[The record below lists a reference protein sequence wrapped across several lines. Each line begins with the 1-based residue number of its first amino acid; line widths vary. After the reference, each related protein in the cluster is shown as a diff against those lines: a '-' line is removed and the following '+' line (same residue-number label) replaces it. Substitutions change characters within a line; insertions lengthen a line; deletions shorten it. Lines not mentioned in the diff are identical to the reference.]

1 MIDVS
6 KPDADRLGQ
15 CFRSLGERLLKL
27 NKSQIA
33 QHQNQG
39 RSQTTPVAGSV
50 QIYLRKLLQL
60 YLDGQ
65 HDDLTQEFGRAFDYL
80 NKTTY
85 LELGPSGRASLIQFL
100 KVFLTIF
107 TQPDYVVPEQHATY
121 FVSLNPLIS
130 NLVAMTPFRTTDGF
144 LEILRYLPSN
154 LVKILTLYSARNR
167 TRFERRVFFDL
178 HPQLA
183 TIWYCKFCSLYK
195 SALVQDEVREH
206 LTEHLQ
212 YHDERMV
219 LTADINEPYF
229 GATYVTPDLD
239 RQVKPFLNTV
249 VRRSTRLHCNS
260 RPNPKKVAIFSD
272 LWMPT
277 HSVYRALSAYVRSL
291 KGQFHLTFIHSADNR
306 SLDFSLFDE
315 VQRLEFR
322 DGRLN
327 ADPLQ
332 TNDFALFYYPDIGM
346 TLSSIMLA
354 NQRLAPIQVCGIGH
368 ASSTWGADIDYC
380 ISGVDV
386 EVPDAPERNYSERLL
401 LLPGMGAINVRPTY
415 ELKGRQKS
423 GPEIIVNFPTNSQK
437 LNAGFLR
444 TLRKILDRVRRPL
457 VFRVFAATLDQL
469 NGYMPFL
476 TVLREALSGTSVV
489 LDIKPT
495 LPYAEYMAFME
506 EGDLTLSTYHFGGC
520 NVVSDSLFLRKPMVA
535 WQGELWHNRA
545 PAAMLRLVGLDELIA
560 TNEEE
565 FVQIALRLI
574 HEDRWRDE
582 LTSRLRGVDLGKTIY
597 SDADASSFCRA
608 IQYVLANHG
617 RLKSEPGRKP
627 IRIL

>member
-1 MIDVS
+1 M
-6 KPDADRLGQ
+6 
-15 CFRSLGERLLKL
+15 SLD
-27 NKSQIA
+27 
-33 QHQNQG
+33 
-39 RSQTTPVAGSV
+39 
-50 QIYLRKLLQL
+50 LRKLMQL
-60 YLDGQ
+60 YLDGE
-65 HDDLTQEFGRAFDYL
+65 HDQLTREFGRAFDYL

-85 LELGPSGRASLIQFL
+85 LDLSPSGRASIIQFL

-107 TQPDYVVPEQHATY
+107 TQPDFLVPDTQAAY

-130 NLVAMTPFRTTDGF
+130 NLVAMTSFQTTDGF
-144 LEILRYLPSN
+144 LESLRYQGSN

-178 HPQLA
+178 NPQIA
-183 TIWYCKFCSLYK
+183 TIWYCKFCCLYK

-206 LTEHLQ
+206 LAEHLK
-212 YHDERMV
+212 YNDERMI

-229 GATYVTPDLD
+229 GSTYVTPDLD

-249 VRRSTRLHCNS
+249 VRRSTRLHCNNL
-260 RPNPKKVAIFSD
+260 PNPNKIAIFSD

-277 HSVYRALSAYVRSL
+277 HSVHRALSAYVRSL
-291 KGQFHLTFIHSADNR
+291 KGRFHLTYFHTADNPK
-306 SLDFSLFDE
+306 LDVGMFDE

-322 DGRLN
+322 DGRFN
-327 ADPLQ
+327 TDPLQ

-380 ISGVDV
+380 ISGVNV
-386 EVPDAPERNYSERLL
+386 EMPDAPERNYSERLL
-401 LLPGMGAINVRPTY
+401 LLPGMGAVNVRPTY
-415 ELKGRQKS
+415 EVQGRQKS

-444 TLRKILDRVRRPL
+444 TLRKILDHVRRPV

-476 TVLREALSGTSVV
+476 TVIREALSGTSVV

-520 NVVSDSLFLRKPMVA
+520 NVVSDSLYLGKPMVA
-535 WQGELWHNRA
+535 WQGDLWHNRA
-545 PAAMLRLVGLDELIA
+545 PAAMLRQVGLDELIA
-560 TNEEE
+560 TNEQE
-565 FVQIALRLI
+565 FVQITLRLI

-582 LTSRLRGVDLGKTIY
+582 LTSRLCTADLDKTIY
-597 SDADASSFCRA
+597 SDTDASSFCRA
-608 IQYVLANHG
+608 IQYLMANHA